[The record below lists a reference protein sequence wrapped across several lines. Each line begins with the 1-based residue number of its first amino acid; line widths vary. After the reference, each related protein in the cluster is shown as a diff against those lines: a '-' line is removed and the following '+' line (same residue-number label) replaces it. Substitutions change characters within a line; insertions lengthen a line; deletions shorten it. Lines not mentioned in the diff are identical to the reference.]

1 MAYILGSRL
10 LTDSDDFKNI
20 PLGLSLPIKYGK
32 QGYFDVNYL
41 STEQIKTNISNL
53 LRTKE
58 GERVMYPNFGTGLH
72 SLLFNNIDGDLET
85 QIIST
90 IENAF
95 QTWLPYVS
103 LDSIDV
109 DISPEMIDQNKVGIQ
124 VNYTLTDNIETESV
138 FFTIEG

>member
-72 SLLFNNIDGDLET
+72 RLLFNNIDGDLET

-95 QTWLPYVS
+95 QTWLPYVN

-124 VNYTLTDNIETESV
+124 VNYRLTDNIETDSV